1 MVNVSGTGWMPQEA
15 GRSLFFKSA
24 RPRLLLCAFAEQ
36 PVVGVLNTLEVKTRH
51 AAGACLRIRQ
61 DGEDLFDGDIP
72 PNAEIGIVPLT
83 PADIVVSLT
92 LEPRRASMAAPARVV
107 HNFRVRPQVVAPV
120 FSKIDVARQGFV
132 GDSLPVVWE
141 AQAATSVT
149 LQIEDGD
156 ERADHAGTSTGVF
169 MLRPTRP
176 GPILLRLV
184 AQGPFAATVQT
195 RTVHVAAPVPRI
207 EIERPVQCGN
217 PGTAVTFHWR
227 IRGAREAI
235 IEAPMR
241 GETYGVALDGGMV
254 VDIEPT
260 EEEFHLV
267 AIGLDGRRHTERFST
282 IPRMIGSLDE
292 P

>member
-1 MVNVSGTGWMPQEA
+1 
-15 GRSLFFKSA
+15 
-24 RPRLLLCAFAEQ
+24 
-36 PVVGVLNTLEVKTRH
+36 VVGVLNTLQVKTRH
-51 AAGACLRIRQ
+51 AEGASLRIRQ
-61 DGEDLFDGDIP
+61 DGEELFDGDIP
-72 PNAEIGIVPLT
+72 PHAEIGIVPLT
-83 PADIVVSLT
+83 PAELVVSLT
-92 LEPRRASMAAPARVV
+92 LEPGRVV
-107 HNFRVRPQVVAPV
+107 HNFRIRPQVVAPE
-120 FSKIDVARQGFV
+120 FSKIEVARQVFV

-156 ERADHAGTSTGVF
+156 ERSEHAGTSAGVF
-169 MLRPTRP
+169 MLRPTRT

-184 AQGPFAATVQT
+184 AQGAFATTVQT
-195 RTVHVAAPVPRI
+195 RTIQVAAPVPRI
-207 EIERPVQCGN
+207 EIERPVQWGN

-227 IRGAREAI
+227 VSGAREAF
-235 IEAPMR
+235 IEAPLR

-260 EEEFHLV
+260 EEEFHLI

-282 IPRMIGSLDE
+282 IPRVIGSLDE

>member
-1 MVNVSGTGWMPQEA
+1 MVNVSATGWTPQEA
-15 GRSLFFKSA
+15 GRSLHFGRT

-36 PVVGVLNTLEVKTRH
+36 PVVGVLNMLQVKTRH
-51 AAGACLRIRQ
+51 AEGASLHIRQ
-61 DGEDLFDGDIP
+61 DGEELFNGDIP
-72 PNAEIGIVPLT
+72 PHAEIGIVPLS
-83 PADIVVSLT
+83 PAELVVSLT
-92 LEPRRASMAAPARVV
+92 LEPGRVV
-107 HNFRVRPQVVAPV
+107 HNFRIRPQVVAPE
-120 FSKIDVARQGFV
+120 FSKIDIARQVFV

-156 ERADHAGTSTGVF
+156 ERSEHAGTSAGVF

-184 AQGPFAATVQT
+184 AQGPFATTVQT
-195 RTVHVAAPVPRI
+195 RTVQVAAPVPRI
-207 EIERPVQCGN
+207 EIERPVQWGN

-227 IRGAREAI
+227 VSGAREAF
-235 IEAPMR
+235 IEAPVR

-267 AIGLDGRRHTERFST
+267 AIGLDGRRYTERFST
-282 IPRMIGSLDE
+282 IPRVIGSLDE

>member
-1 MVNVSGTGWMPQEA
+1 MVNVSATGWMPQEA
-15 GRSLFFKSA
+15 GRSLYFGSA

-36 PVVGVLNTLEVKTRH
+36 PVVGVLNTLQVKTRH
-51 AAGACLRIRQ
+51 AAGASLRIRQ

-72 PNAEIGIVPLT
+72 PNAEIGILPLT
-83 PADIVVSLT
+83 PAELVVSLT
-92 LEPRRASMAAPARVV
+92 LEPGRVV
-107 HNFRVRPQVVAPV
+107 HNFRVRPQVVAPE
-120 FSKIDVARQGFV
+120 FSKIDVARQAFV
-132 GDSLPVVWE
+132 GDRLPVVWD
-141 AQAATSVT
+141 APSATSVT

-156 ERADHAGTSTGVF
+156 ERSEHAGTSAGVF

-184 AQGPFAATVQT
+184 AQGPFATTVQT
-195 RTVHVAAPVPRI
+195 RTVQVVAPVPRI
-207 EIERPVQCGN
+207 AIERPVQWGN

-227 IRGAREAI
+227 VSGAREAFV
-235 IEAPMR
+235 EAPVR
-241 GETYGVALDGGMV
+241 GESYGVALDGGMV

-267 AIGLDGRRHTERFST
+267 AVGLDGRRYTERFST
-282 IPRMIGSLDE
+282 IPRVIGSLDE